1 MVALAFEAEG
11 VGFPLLMGSSL
22 GTDSRLWVHIG
33 TALSDSR
40 RVIRYDHRG
49 HGMSPVPD
57 GDYTLE
63 QIATDA
69 LELMDSLGIECA
81 DYCGVSM
88 GGMVGMWLAA
98 HHPSRIR
105 RVVLASTSSHMA
117 PQQPWIDRAALV
129 RAEGMAS
136 VVEPTLERW
145 LTPEFLAVES
155 PELRATREQLLDTDP
170 QGYAGCAMAVG
181 QMDLRDDLASIT
193 APSLVIVADDDPSTP
208 PSHGTLIA
216 ETIGGAGLVRV
227 AGRHLALVE
236 QPEVFVGIIRE
247 FLDR

>member
-1 MVALAFEAEG
+1 MVALTFVDEG
-11 VGFPLLMGSSL
+11 SGFPLLMGSSL
-22 GTDSRLWVHIG
+22 GTDSRLWAPIG
-33 TALSDSR
+33 TALTDSR

-49 HGMSPVPD
+49 HGSSPVPA

-69 LELMDSLGIECA
+69 LELMDSLGIEQA

-98 HHPSRIR
+98 NHPSRIR
-105 RVVLASTSSHMA
+105 RIVLASTSAHLA

-136 VVEPTLERW
+136 VVQPTLERW
-145 LTPEFLAVES
+145 LTPEFRAADSPAVS
-155 PELRATREQLLDTDP
+155 GIRDQLEGTDP

-181 QMDLRDDLASIT
+181 EMDLRADLSSIS
-193 APSLVIVADDDPSTP
+193 APTLVIVAEDDPSTP
-208 PSHGTLIA
+208 PSHGEFIA
-216 ETIGGAGLVRV
+216 EAIGGAELVRV
-227 AGRHLALVE
+227 PGRHLALVE
-236 QPEVFVGIIRE
+236 HPEAYVGVIGE
-247 FLDR
+247 FLHG

>member
-1 MVALAFEAEG
+1 MVALTFVDEG
-11 VGFPLLMGSSL
+11 SGFPLLMGSSL
-22 GTDSRLWVHIG
+22 GTDSRLWAPIG
-33 TALSDSR
+33 TALADSR

-49 HGMSPVPD
+49 HGSSPVPA

-69 LELMDSLGIECA
+69 LELMNSLGIEKA

-98 HHPSRIR
+98 NHPSRIR
-105 RVVLASTSSHMA
+105 RIVLASTSAHMA

-136 VVEPTLERW
+136 VVQPTLERW
-145 LTPEFLAVES
+145 LTPDFLSANSPAVMV
-155 PELRATREQLLDTDP
+155 TRDQLEGTDP

-181 QMDLRDDLASIT
+181 EMDLRADLSSIS
-193 APSLVIVADDDPSTP
+193 APTLVIVAEDDPSTP
-208 PSHGTLIA
+208 PSHGEFIA
-216 ETIGGAGLVRV
+216 EAIGGSELVRV
-227 AGRHLALVE
+227 PGRHLALVE
-236 QPEVFVGIIRE
+236 HPEAYVGVIGE
-247 FLDR
+247 FLHG

>member
-1 MVALAFEAEG
+1 MVALSFVEEG
-11 VGFPLLMGSSL
+11 AGFPLLMGSSL
-22 GTDSRLWVHIG
+22 GTDRRLWARIG

-49 HGMSPVPD
+49 HGESPVPA

-69 LELMDSLGIECA
+69 LEVMDSLGIECA

-105 RVVLASTSSHMA
+105 RVVLASTSAHMA

-129 RAEGMAS
+129 RSEGMTS
-136 VVEPTLERW
+136 VVDPTLERW
-145 LTPEFLAVES
+145 LTPEFLAVPS
-155 PELRATREQLLDTDP
+155 PDFSMTREQLLGTDP

-181 QMDLRDDLASIT
+181 EMDLRDALPSIT
-193 APSLVIVADDDPSTP
+193 APTLVIVAADDPSTP
-208 PSHGTLIA
+208 PEHGEALATAINGA
-216 ETIGGAGLVRV
+216 ELVRV

-236 QPEVFVGIIRE
+236 QPEVFIGIIRE